1 MHISSTLELEHQLCC
16 ELRSLS
22 CGLGPLS
29 SCVPA
34 EILNRPH
41 AEIKLATTIL
51 CEEYLCK
58 RVPQE
63 SKSAR
68 NTLTIPFNTAI
79 ELNFVK
85 STLSETY

>member
-1 MHISSTLELEHQLCC
+1 MHISSTLELEHQLCFGIHQLCC

-22 CGLGPLS
+22 CVLGPLS

-63 SKSAR
+63 
-68 NTLTIPFNTAI
+68 
-79 ELNFVK
+79 
-85 STLSETY
+85 